1 MYQSVRIVN
10 PFRPGAGH
18 LPPYLAGREQEIE
31 QFEKLLD
38 QDDAILQNPLL
49 TGLRGVGKTVLME
62 TFRSRA
68 HQAKWVWVGT
78 DLAEAA
84 SLTEERLAIRLLTD
98 LAVVTSNW
106 TVAVEERASGV
117 GFLAEVEEREI
128 RATFEVLWEMFSMT
142 PGLAQDKL
150 KKILSLAGRWAREQG
165 FRGIV
170 FGYDEAQTLSDRE
183 QKEEFP
189 LALLLDTFQSIQR
202 AAIPVMLLLSGL
214 PTLLPK
220 LVEARTFSE
229 RMFRTIFLTRLDD
242 DASREAIVQPILN
255 LHVCPFGFTDE
266 SVEVIVSKSGGYPY
280 FIQFICREVFD
291 IFLRNYVSRKPL
303 VSVSVEDIILK
314 LDDDFFAGRWARA
327 TDRQRDLLSVIAQLD
342 HHAEEFSVQD
352 IVRKSQ
358 SWASRPFTSSH
369 VNQMLALLADVGL
382 IYKNRHGRYSFAV
395 PLFGEFVRRQS
406 LLKDQE
412 D

>member
-1 MYQSVRIVN
+1 MNRSVGIVN

-38 QDDAILQNPLL
+38 QDDAIFQNPLL

-68 HQAKWVWVGT
+68 HQEKWIWVGT

-84 SLTEERLAIRLLTD
+84 SLTEERLATRLLTD

-117 GFLAEVEEREI
+117 GFLAKVEEREI
-128 RATFEVLWEMFSMT
+128 QATFEVLWEMFSMT

-150 KKILSLAGRWAREQG
+150 KKILTLAGRWAREQG

-202 AAIPVMLLLSGL
+202 AEIPVMLLLSGL

-229 RMFRTIFLTRLDD
+229 RMFRTIFLTRLDG
-242 DASREAIVQPILN
+242 DASREAIVRPISDLPN
-255 LHVCPFGFTDE
+255 CPFGFTDE

-291 IFLRNYVSRKPL
+291 IFLRNHVSGKPL
-303 VSVSVEDIILK
+303 VSVSAEDIILK

-358 SWASRPFTSSH
+358 SWGARPFTSSH

-406 LLKDQE
+406 LLKDQAG
-412 D
+412 